1 MVKREVAQI
10 LPEYASL
17 WSDEVDAVHAN
28 VPEEVEGQPFAEHA
42 HLAVAEHPEAEAI
55 GSEFVERFT
64 EGCHGPRADSE
75 DLDTLVGETTGNRVE
90 VSQLLDTV
98 QSTKALV

>member
-1 MVKREVAQI
+1 MVKRDVTQI
-10 LPEYASL
+10 LPEYAPL
-17 WSDEVDAVHAN
+17 WVDEVDPVHAN
-28 VPEEVEGQPFAEHA
+28 VPEEVEGQPLAKHA

-55 GSEFVERFT
+55 GSEFVERLT

-75 DLDTLVGETTGNRVE
+75 DLDTLVGETTGNRAE